1 MGGKKQVPG
10 AGCGKSQSFFVLQV
24 FKICPPIYEYYTDRV
39 ESFGLDECWL
49 DVSES
54 TLLFGDGTKIANEIR
69 ERIKRELGVT
79 VSVGVSYNKV
89 FAKLGSDMK
98 KPDAVTVIT
107 ENDFKEKI
115 WGLPVEAL
123 LYVGI
128 QQKRNLTIWLFYYRR
143 FGQLPFGISRK
154 AIGKMGIYP
163 VELCKRL

>member
-1 MGGKKQVPG
+1 MVTHDIG
-10 AGCGKSQSFFVLQV
+10 AVIVHTNKIAYVGDKGLVMNENTKDFVRQ
-24 FKICPPIYEYYTDRV
+24 IYEYYTDRV

-128 QQKRNLTIWLFYYRR
+128 QQKRNLTIWLF
-143 FGQLPFGISRK
+143 LLSEIWPI
-154 AIGKMGIYP
+154 AI
-163 VELCKRL
+163 RNFS

>member
-1 MGGKKQVPG
+1 
-10 AGCGKSQSFFVLQV
+10 
-24 FKICPPIYEYYTDRV
+24 
-39 ESFGLDECWL
+39 LDECWL

-115 WGLPVEAL
+115 WDFRW
-123 LYVGI
+123 
-128 QQKRNLTIWLFYYRR
+128 KLF
-143 FGQLPFGISRK
+143 FMWGFNK
-154 AIGKMGIYP
+154 K
-163 VELCKRL
+163 ET